1 MICVFECFKNIRDGN
16 SMETKLY
23 KDLCYESFQYGSGD
37 IAYTTADRSLHLYEV
52 VDSALHSENRVRE
65 KSNHRKENVFVS
77 VHGKE
82 F

>member
-1 MICVFECFKNIRDGN
+1 
-16 SMETKLY
+16 METKLY
-23 KDLCYESFQYGSGD
+23 KNLRYESFQYGSGD
-37 IAYTTADRSLHLYEV
+37 IAYTTADKYLHLYEV

>member
-1 MICVFECFKNIRDGN
+1 
-16 SMETKLY
+16 METKLY
-23 KDLCYESFQYGSGD
+23 KNLRYESFQYGSGD
-37 IAYTTADRSLHLYEV
+37 IAYTTADKCLHLYEV